1 VLFKSFNLK
10 YGRSWYVYLLFK
22 FEYLFSFFFQLD
34 QLLAD
39 LQNVSQR
46 ARTAYEN
53 TESETRLEPMVLNRS
68 LPKHRNQT
76 LNLIRPDSIIDSVCS
91 SKNKKKSK
99 EILFFLFLGTNT
111 KKC

>member
-1 VLFKSFNLK
+1 MEDLGMFIFYLNLNI
-10 YGRSWYVYLLFK
+10 YFL
-22 FEYLFSFFFQLD
+22 FFFQLD

-76 LNLIRPDSIIDSVCS
+76 LNLIRPDSIIDPVCS
-91 SKNKKKSK
+91 SKNKKKA
-99 EILFFLFLGTNT
+99 
-111 KKC
+111 KKFCFSYS